1 MLKVSLLHTKEFI
14 QKYICKSGETIEQ
27 LSQNEWQIQKWTART
42 FKTMGNVLAEEQY
55 DQSPVEEIKG
65 LKLKPHSRRN
75 SLPLSEKIIQEG
87 LYKGWII
94 QEIRFKK
101 DGRTPAD
108 SVYRMG
114 PGLFIY
120 ERLRSEK
127 VDLEDRELKQ
137 ILLKELEN
145 SKGTLP
151 NDFLNKISEFTME
164 TIDSESWGKERVR
177 KFYHFLI
184 AYLRLRRRKSRME
197 FKEIGATYY
206 KKVGGSKAFDS
217 YQDVFIDRL
226 EKWLNAPAYELG
238 IISFGSIV
246 PVFFTGNL
254 HGRSSRYSLGTVHAT
269 TDIAIAGELFHTNAK
284 NLWLVENRAVLTR
297 MAVEVDFLETSQ
309 SFVLGVDGQIRGAH
323 RKMIK
328 QLCLNSSI
336 EKAFIWVD
344 YDKAGQIIA
353 RDIAHLAE
361 ETPYLIVG
369 NLGHLFSSHE
379 EYVKSLSETQPAE
392 QGMTLGGP
400 EEWRKW
406 IEK

>member
-1 MLKVSLLHTKEFI
+1 MHTKEFI

-151 NDFLNKISEFTME
+151 NDF
-164 TIDSESWGKERVR
+164 
-177 KFYHFLI
+177 
-184 AYLRLRRRKSRME
+184 
-197 FKEIGATYY
+197 
-206 KKVGGSKAFDS
+206 
-217 YQDVFIDRL
+217 
-226 EKWLNAPAYELG
+226 
-238 IISFGSIV
+238 
-246 PVFFTGNL
+246 
-254 HGRSSRYSLGTVHAT
+254 
-269 TDIAIAGELFHTNAK
+269 
-284 NLWLVENRAVLTR
+284 
-297 MAVEVDFLETSQ
+297 
-309 SFVLGVDGQIRGAH
+309 
-323 RKMIK
+323 
-328 QLCLNSSI
+328 
-336 EKAFIWVD
+336 
-344 YDKAGQIIA
+344 
-353 RDIAHLAE
+353 
-361 ETPYLIVG
+361 
-369 NLGHLFSSHE
+369 
-379 EYVKSLSETQPAE
+379 
-392 QGMTLGGP
+392 
-400 EEWRKW
+400 
-406 IEK
+406 